1 MNTPLLEVDKLHLS
15 FASQDGITRAVEGV
29 SWQVNAGEM
38 LGIVGESGCGK
49 SVTAMAILRLL
60 PSAPTT
66 YSSGAIRFQGED
78 LLQASE
84 VRMQEIRGNAISM
97 IFQDPM
103 TSINPVLT
111 VGEQIAEV
119 LMQHQRMSRKAA
131 WVRAVELLTLVNIP
145 DPQRRVKE
153 YPHQFSGGMRQRAMI
168 AMALACKPA
177 VLLADE
183 PTTALDVTIQAQI
196 MELLDR
202 LRRETGTAIVLI
214 THDLG
219 VVAESCDRVVV
230 MYAGAKVEEAA
241 TRDLFRRPSHPYT
254 RGLLGAMPHLDT
266 PLTQPRTR
274 LTEIA
279 GMVPSLRQAMRGC
292 RFAPRCTLAIDACR
306 VQMPPFEPIAG
317 AEQLHGV
324 ACWRTDA
331 VLPELVA

>member
-1 MNTPLLEVDKLHLS
+1 MSIPILEVDNLHLS
-15 FASQDGITRAVEGV
+15 FASRDGITRAVEGV
-29 SWQVNAGEM
+29 SWQVHAGEM
-38 LGIVGESGCGK
+38 LGVVGESGCGK

-60 PSAPTT
+60 PAAPTT
-66 YSSGAIRFQGED
+66 HASGAIRFRGED

-84 VRMQEIRGNAISM
+84 ARMQAIRGNEISM

-119 LMQHQRMSRKAA
+119 LMLHQRLGRQAA
-131 WVRAVELLTLVNIP
+131 WARAVELLALVNIP
-145 DPQRRVKE
+145 DPQRRVKD
-153 YPHQFSGGMRQRAMI
+153 YPHQFSGGMRQRVMI
-168 AMALACKPA
+168 AIALACKPA
-177 VLLADE
+177 VLIADE

-230 MYAGAKVEEAA
+230 MYAGRKVEEAA
-241 TRDLFRRPSHPYT
+241 TAELFARPSHPYT
-254 RGLLGAMPHLDT
+254 RGLLAAMPHLDT

-274 LTEIA
+274 LAEIP
-279 GMVPSLRQAMRGC
+279 GMVPSLRTAASGC
-292 RFAPRCTLAIDACR
+292 RFAPRCALAVDVCR
-306 VQMPPFEPIAG
+306 TQTPPFEPIALSHP
-317 AEQLHGV
+317 LHRA
-324 ACWRTDA
+324 ACWRTT
-331 VLPELVA
+331 VVSEELAA

>member
-1 MNTPLLEVDKLHLS
+1 MNTPLLEVDQLHLT
-15 FASQDGITRAVEGV
+15 FASLEGITRAVEGV
-29 SWQVNAGEM
+29 SWQLNAGEM
-38 LGIVGESGCGK
+38 LGVVGESGCGK

-60 PSAPTT
+60 PGAPTT
-66 YSSGAIRFQGED
+66 YTSGAIRFRGED

-84 VRMQEIRGNAISM
+84 ARMQEIRGNAISM

-103 TSINPVLT
+103 TSINPVLS
-111 VGEQIAEV
+111 VGEQISEV
-119 LMQHQRMSRKAA
+119 LMQHQHMSHKAA
-131 WVRAVELLTLVNIP
+131 WARAVELLELVNIP

-230 MYAGAKVEEAA
+230 MYAGAKVEEAGA
-241 TRDLFRRPSHPYT
+241 HALFTRPSHPYT
-254 RGLLGAMPHLDT
+254 RGLLGAMPHLDS

-274 LTEIA
+274 LAEIP
-279 GMVPSLRQAMRGC
+279 GMVPSLRQATPGC
-292 RFAPRCTLAIDACR
+292 RFAPRCSLAIDVCR
-306 VQMPPFEPIAG
+306 TQQPPFEPIAD
-317 AEQLHGV
+317 APQFHGV

-331 VLPELVA
+331 VSRKLAA

>member
-1 MNTPLLEVDKLHLS
+1 MSTPILEVDNLHLTFPS
-15 FASQDGITRAVEGV
+15 RDGITRAVEGV
-29 SWQVNAGEM
+29 SYQVHAGEM
-38 LGIVGESGCGK
+38 LGVVGESGCGK
-49 SVTAMAILRLL
+49 SVTAMAILGLL
-60 PSAPTT
+60 PPAPATHAT
-66 YSSGAIRFQGED
+66 GAIRFRGED

-84 VRMQEIRGNAISM
+84 QRMQEIRGNAISM

-119 LMQHQRMSRKAA
+119 LMLHQRMGRKEA
-131 WVRAVELLTLVNIP
+131 WERAVELLTLVNIP

-168 AMALACKPA
+168 AIALACKPA
-177 VLLADE
+177 VLIADE

-196 MELLDR
+196 MDLLDR

-230 MYAGAKVEEAA
+230 MYAGRKVEEAA
-241 TRDLFRRPSHPYT
+241 TPDLFARPSHPYT
-254 RGLLGAMPHLDT
+254 RGLLGAIPHLDT

-274 LTEIA
+274 LSEIP
-279 GMVPSLRQAMRGC
+279 GMVPSLRTAAAGC
-292 RFAPRCTLAIDACR
+292 RFAPRCAMEADVCR
-306 VQMPPFEPIAG
+306 KQIPPFEPVAVSN
-317 AEQLHGV
+317 QLHRA
-324 ACWRTDA
+324 ACWRTTI
-331 VLPELVA
+331 VSEEVVA

>member
-1 MNTPLLEVDKLHLS
+1 MSTAILEIDNLHLT
-15 FASQDGITRAVEGV
+15 FASRDGITRAVEGISYHV
-29 SWQVNAGEM
+29 HAGEM
-38 LGIVGESGCGK
+38 LGVVGESGCGK

-60 PSAPTT
+60 PGAPTT
-66 YSSGAIRFQGED
+66 HATGSIRFRGED

-84 VRMQEIRGNAISM
+84 ERMQEIRGNAISM

-103 TSINPVLT
+103 TSLNPVLT

-119 LMQHQRMSRKAA
+119 LILHQRMARKAA
-131 WVRAVELLTLVNIP
+131 WKRAVELLALVNIP

-168 AMALACKPA
+168 ALALACKPA
-177 VLLADE
+177 VLIADE

-230 MYAGAKVEEAA
+230 MYAGRKVEEAA
-241 TRDLFRRPSHPYT
+241 ASHLFARPSHPYT
-254 RGLLGAMPHLDT
+254 RGLLDAMPHLDT

-274 LTEIA
+274 LSEIP
-279 GMVPSLRQAMRGC
+279 GMVPSLRSAAVGC
-292 RFAPRCTLAIDACR
+292 RFAPRCPLADDICKK
-306 VQMPPFEPIAG
+306 QIPPFEPIPGSDQTHRA
-317 AEQLHGV
+317 
-324 ACWRTDA
+324 ACWRIPVVSEKVFA
-331 VLPELVA
+331 

>member
-1 MNTPLLEVDKLHLS
+1 MSSPILEVDDLHLS
-15 FASQDGITRAVEGV
+15 FASRDGVTRAVEGI
-29 SWQVNAGEM
+29 SYQVHAGEM
-38 LGIVGESGCGK
+38 LGVVGESGCGK

-60 PSAPTT
+60 PPAPTT
-66 YSSGAIRFQGED
+66 HARGAIRFRGED

-84 VRMQEIRGNAISM
+84 ARMQEIRGNAISM

-103 TSINPVLT
+103 TSLNPVLT

-119 LMQHQRMSRKAA
+119 LILHQRMGRKAA
-131 WVRAVELLTLVNIP
+131 WERAVDLLALVNIP

-168 AMALACKPA
+168 ALALACKPA
-177 VLLADE
+177 VLIADE

-196 MELLDR
+196 MDLLDR

-230 MYAGAKVEEAA
+230 MYAGRKVEEASTA
-241 TRDLFRRPSHPYT
+241 ELFACPSHPYT

-274 LTEIA
+274 LSEIP
-279 GMVPSLRQAMRGC
+279 GMVPSLRTAAVGC
-292 RFAPRCTLAIDACR
+292 RFAPRCAQVQDACHTR
-306 VQMPPFEPIAG
+306 IPPLEGLTA
-317 AEQLHGV
+317 ADDTHRA
-324 ACWRTDA
+324 ACWQ
-331 VLPELVA
+331 LVQDFQRAAA